1 VQKLKTSTKNT
12 KDDNVFMKTQV
23 KDSMKHNKL
32 LEVALKKTEKQTGA
46 LKEFLKRNHQIK
58 DENDTETHSQFITQ
72 KMYQ

>member
-1 VQKLKTSTKNT
+1 
-12 KDDNVFMKTQV
+12 
-23 KDSMKHNKL
+23 MKHNKL